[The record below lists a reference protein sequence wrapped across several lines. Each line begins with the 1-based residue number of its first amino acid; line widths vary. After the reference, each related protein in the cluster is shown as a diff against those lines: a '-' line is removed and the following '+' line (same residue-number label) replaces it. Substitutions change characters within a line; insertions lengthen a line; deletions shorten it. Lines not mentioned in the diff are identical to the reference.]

1 MEGLTPMT
9 ATEERNKPVDG
20 RDVARRLRETGAL
33 DGLFEQIDSGDVEMT
48 GARGLLP
55 ALLKEV
61 LERGLRAELTEH
73 LGYEKG
79 EPTTSA
85 RGKRPWAAPRPRP
98 STRQVG
104 PFETSGAPG
113 PGRLVHAAPGSA
125 KGQRRMDGLDS
136 MIIGLY
142 AGGMTA
148 REIRH
153 HLESTIGAG
162 PEQGDDLQ
170 GHRRGVR
177 CRHGVAA
184 PASGGLLPGDLPR
197 RDPRQG
203 PRRPPG
209 VEPLGP
215 HRRGRGAWTA
225 PEHVA

>member
-1 MEGLTPMT
+1 MT
-9 ATEERNKPVDG
+9 ATEERNEPVDG

-85 RGKRPWAAPRPRP
+85 RGNARNGTTTKTIDSPG
-98 STRQVG
+98 G
-104 PFETSGAPG
+104 PLRDRGAPG

-125 KGQRRMDGLDS
+125 MGQRRMDGLDS

-153 HLESTIGAG
+153 HLESTIGV
-162 PEQGDDLQ
+162 DLS
-170 GHRRGVR
+170 RGTISKVTDAV
-177 CRHGVAA
+177 CDAVMEW
-184 PASGGLLPGDLPR
+184 
-197 RDPRQG
+197 Q
-203 PRRPPG
+203 RRPLEAFYPVIYLDAIRVKVRADHRVSNRSAHIAVG
-209 VEPLGP
+209 VDMDGVK
-215 HRRGRGAWTA
+215 
-225 PEHVA
+225 HVA

>member
-1 MEGLTPMT
+1 MR

-33 DGLFEQIDSGDVEMT
+33 DGLFEQIDSGEVEMT

-85 RGKRPWAAPRPRP
+85 RGKRPWAGPRPRP
-98 STRQVG
+98 STPRW
-104 PFETSGAPG
+104 APSRPVVPRDRAG
-113 PGRLVHAAPGSA
+113 SFTPRLVR

-153 HLESTIGAG
+153 HSGVH
-162 PEQGDDLQ
+162 
-170 GHRRGVR
+170 HRRG
-177 CRHGVAA
+177 
-184 PASGGLLPGDLPR
+184 S
-197 RDPRQG
+197 
-203 PRRPPG
+203 
-209 VEPLGP
+209 
-215 HRRGRGAWTA
+215 
-225 PEHVA
+225 

>member
-1 MEGLTPMT
+1 MT

-85 RGKRPWAAPRPRP
+85 RGKRPWAGPRPRP

-104 PFETSGAPG
+104 PFEIEVPRDRAGSFTPRPVAPW
-113 PGRLVHAAPGSA
+113 
-125 KGQRRMDGLDS
+125 
-136 MIIGLY
+136 
-142 AGGMTA
+142 
-148 REIRH
+148 
-153 HLESTIGAG
+153 
-162 PEQGDDLQ
+162 
-170 GHRRGVR
+170 
-177 CRHGVAA
+177 
-184 PASGGLLPGDLPR
+184 ASGG
-197 RDPRQG
+197 
-203 PRRPPG
+203 
-209 VEPLGP
+209 
-215 HRRGRGAWTA
+215 WTGWTR
-225 PEHVA
+225 

>member
-1 MEGLTPMT
+1 MR

-33 DGLFEQIDSGDVEMT
+33 DGLFEQIDSGEARDDRGP
-48 GARGLLP
+48 GAAPRSAPRRFRG
-55 ALLKEV
+55 
-61 LERGLRAELTEH
+61 RGLRAELTEH

-85 RGKRPWAAPRPRP
+85 RGKRPWAGPRPRP

-125 KGQRRMDGLDS
+125 MGQRRMDGLDS

-153 HLESTIGAG
+153 HSGVH
-162 PEQGDDLQ
+162 
-170 GHRRGVR
+170 HRRG
-177 CRHGVAA
+177 
-184 PASGGLLPGDLPR
+184 S
-197 RDPRQG
+197 
-203 PRRPPG
+203 
-209 VEPLGP
+209 
-215 HRRGRGAWTA
+215 
-225 PEHVA
+225 

>member
-1 MEGLTPMT
+1 MRAAEEG
-9 ATEERNKPVDG
+9 NGPVDG

-33 DGLFEQIDSGDVEMT
+33 DGLFEQIDSGEVEMT

-85 RGKRPWAAPRPRP
+85 RGNARNGTTTKTID
-98 STRQVG
+98 SEVG

-125 KGQRRMDGLDS
+125 MGQRRMDGLDA

-153 HLESTIGAG
+153 HSGVH
-162 PEQGDDLQ
+162 
-170 GHRRGVR
+170 HRRG
-177 CRHGVAA
+177 
-184 PASGGLLPGDLPR
+184 S
-197 RDPRQG
+197 
-203 PRRPPG
+203 
-209 VEPLGP
+209 
-215 HRRGRGAWTA
+215 
-225 PEHVA
+225 